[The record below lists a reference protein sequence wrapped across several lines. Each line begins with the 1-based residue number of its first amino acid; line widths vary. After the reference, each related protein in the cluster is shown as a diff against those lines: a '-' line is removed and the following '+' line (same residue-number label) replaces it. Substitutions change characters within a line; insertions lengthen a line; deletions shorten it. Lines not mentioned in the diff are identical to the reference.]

1 LLVRANLVAS
11 VETLDRD
18 LAGVRDELTVK
29 DAALVEVSA
38 RAEVLGVE
46 LAGVREQVSI
56 DLVVREN
63 LSSAVRS
70 LERELKHIENELV
83 AKDAVLVEVSAKA
96 DYLFTELAGVRDE
109 LVTKEASQVET
120 TEKLQ
125 NLQNK
130 FDNLVLVIRAKTQLI
145 EKMDQEL
152 LRVSVQA
159 IQLNNALTQNEV
171 LLNQNSV
178 LLDGLTWSVK
188 DLHTLTSRRSYR
200 ASRKVRLFLKTL
212 TKLKMNGIS
221 VQRDVLPI
229 HSDPDQYVKFLIESG
244 FISSEYFDVNQDVE
258 ESQINPYSHYQHIGL
273 KENRKIR

>member
-1 LLVRANLVAS
+1 
-11 VETLDRD
+11 
-18 LAGVRDELTVK
+18 LTVK

-46 LAGVREQVSI
+46 LAGVR
-56 DLVVREN
+56 D
-63 LSSAVRS
+63 
-70 LERELKHIENELV
+70 ELTV
-83 AKDAVLVEVSAKA
+83 KDAALVEVSAKA

-229 HSDPDQYVKFLIESG
+229 QSDPDQYVKFLIESG
-244 FISSEYFDVNQDVE
+244 FISSEYFEVNQDVE